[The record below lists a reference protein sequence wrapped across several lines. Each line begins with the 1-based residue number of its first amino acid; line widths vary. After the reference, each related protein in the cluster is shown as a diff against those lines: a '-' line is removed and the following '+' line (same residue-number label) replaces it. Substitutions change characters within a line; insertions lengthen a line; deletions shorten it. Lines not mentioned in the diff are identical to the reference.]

1 MCCIKMLTIV
11 LVALAVSSTVSTL
24 KVGRPRTNE
33 IKQGQTF
40 SLCGDTFV
48 MAWKYMCK
56 FKYQRS
62 LQKNKLRSRS
72 KRSVENFVKLSRKTH
87 DFVSKTGATTFLKT
101 RHRREVLR
109 GGLDNANEEC
119 CYETCSYGEIAEYDC

>member
-72 KRSVENFVKLSRKTH
+72 KRSVESKFNIFDLKFIRIFIPVYFGVKLAPCLSQ
-87 DFVSKTGATTFLKT
+87 
-101 RHRREVLR
+101 
-109 GGLDNANEEC
+109 
-119 CYETCSYGEIAEYDC
+119 